1 MPSFKDIDDTGAIDS
16 RFVEKIVVYLE
27 STIDYQILGER
38 WFFDEGEWLDFKAA
52 DQCCESGGC
61 TQVIKLVEKDRTVGT
76 TAFGIIDRDVLFSQ
90 NLWDQ
95 LFEIDDETYRSQK
108 PFGPYIHLLC
118 RWEIENYLLDPVEIE
133 ILIQDH
139 RTGRGSRSLRPEGEA
154 IRELLNHLHNL
165 IPVMAA
171 NMVLHGHGEASLG
184 IEYGC
189 QVRDR
194 VRMETAVKRTLRN
207 NENLPD
213 ECLEY
218 VSSYIDRIEKFSED
232 HPENS
237 KDRLE
242 SLCRIID
249 GKRVFDRIQR
259 DYTLKDEYRFN
270 LARRI
275 RENNRIPEE
284 IVNLIQFLK

>member
-1 MPSFKDIDDTGAIDS
+1 MPSFKDIHDTGAIDS

-27 STIDYQILGER
+27 STVDYQILGER
-38 WFFDEGEWLDFKAA
+38 WFFDKGEWLEFKSA

-61 TQVIKLVEKDRTVGT
+61 TQVIKLVEKDRTCGT
-76 TAFGIIDRDVLFSQ
+76 AAFGIVDRDVLLRQ
-90 NLWDQ
+90 KLWDQ
-95 LFEIDDETYRSQK
+95 LFETDDETYRSQR
-108 PFGPYIHLLC
+108 PFGPYIHLLR

-133 ILIQDH
+133 VLIQDH
-139 RTGRGSRSLRPEGEA
+139 RTGSSSRSLRPEDKTVK
-154 IRELLNHLHNL
+154 ELLSHLQIL

-171 NMVLHGHGEASLG
+171 NVVLHSHGESSLK
-184 IEYGC
+184 IEYGW

-194 VRMETAVKRTLRN
+194 VRMEADVKQTLGN
-207 NENLPD
+207 NDNLPN
-213 ECLEY
+213 EY
-218 VSSYIDRIEKFSED
+218 MENVTSFIDRTENFTGG

-237 KDRLE
+237 KDRFE

-259 DYTLKDEYRFN
+259 TYTLRDEYRFN

-284 IVNLIQFLK
+284 IVNLIQSLK